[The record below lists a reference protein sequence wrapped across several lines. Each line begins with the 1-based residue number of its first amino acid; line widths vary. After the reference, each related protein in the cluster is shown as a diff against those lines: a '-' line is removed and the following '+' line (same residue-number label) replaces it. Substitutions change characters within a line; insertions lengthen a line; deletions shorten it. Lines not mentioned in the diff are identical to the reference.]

1 MINYVFLL
9 ILSLVAMTTSQCSNF
24 TLSDATDALNGI
36 VPSGDGSQNNVNI
49 LNWHIDCLA
58 ASSTKNR
65 YTWIT
70 FTAQYTNKGATQMSQ
85 VVVPCSS
92 NVWNVYSNSG
102 YHRIVSSTDYN
113 QLFSSPT
120 RTDCYRCS
128 NFDHTDPL
136 TLCAGKRF

>member
-1 MINYVFLL
+1 MINYIFLL

-36 VPSGDGSQNNVNI
+36 LPLGDGNQNNVNI
-49 LNWHIDCLA
+49 LSWHVDCLA

-65 YTWIT
+65 YKWIT
-70 FTAQYTNKGATQMSQ
+70 FTAQFTNKGVTQRGQ
-85 VVVPCSS
+85 TVVPCSS
-92 NVWNVYSNSG
+92 GVWNVNSDLG
-102 YHRIVSSTDYN
+102 NYRSVSTNDYN
-113 QLFSSPT
+113 QLFSNPT

-128 NFDHTDPL
+128 TINPTDSL